1 MDQREAG
8 DAYSVLEHVDVL
20 LFVEAGL
27 FGDDIEE
34 GRHVTVVIPH
44 EKVAQRGH
52 SVVVPDGLAASVI
65 GVGYFLALQLT
76 VERGLR
82 W

>member
-1 MDQREAG
+1 MEQREAG

-20 LFVEAGL
+20 LFVEAKL
-27 FGDDIEE
+27 FGDGFEE
-34 GRHVTVVIPH
+34 RRHVTFVISNYVFAKRLHPVIAPH
-44 EKVAQRGH
+44 
-52 SVVVPDGLAASVI
+52 GLTSCVI
-65 GVGYFLALQLT
+65 IVGEAFVLEAT